1 MYLIHAATQTF
12 WQVIMKGSN
21 TEVSWGK
28 IGSKGCVLAKQHATS
43 EDANAYA
50 IKRVIDKTK
59 IGYIEA
65 TPIRKSRRI
74 RAKLKKVKHQANKR
88 KAQKRTTIS
97 NKKRKK
103 KSSRTKKI
111 HTKKKS
117 SKRMI
122 LQSLAKKRGRV
133 ASNIKSRVNKRKKS
147 TSKSSNKPDPKKSQ
161 RKRRKKISN
170 TKDTK
175 KKIALKKAKSVPPKI
190 SATGKKTRVKKKPP
204 RTKKG
209 LNRKS
214 TSIQNLVSTGKL
226 LVDDPILLGKSYK
239 LHAEKSNVYDAMLNL
254 RNAKENIDKF
264 YILQLLKSNKG
275 FLFYTRWGRT
285 GTRGQTKSVGPFK
298 DKKSAVEQFEKK
310 FKEKTG
316 VAWGAKNS
324 LLGKSNPNSKKYS
337 ILRITYSPP
346 SKNVTWQYLMDDG
359 VDGKSDG
366 WYDYSKSG
374 SAEVEK
380 VWQQHQANA
389 SANLGIRHV
398 QSGYFV
404 YEVDFRKMQQ
414 TNVSLHTRKR
424 RRIRRFI
431 K

>member
-1 MYLIHAATQTF
+1 MYLVHAATQTF
-12 WQVIMKGSN
+12 WQLITKGSN

-28 IGSKGCVLAKQHATS
+28 IGCKGCVLDKQHTTS

-50 IKRVIDKTK
+50 IRKVIDKKK

-65 TPIRKSRRI
+65 TPIRKSRRKNI
-74 RAKLKKVKHQANKR
+74 KQNKIKYQTNKR
-88 KAQKRTTIS
+88 KARKRTTT

-103 KSSRTKKI
+103 KSSKIKKK
-111 HTKKKS
+111 HTKMKS

-122 LQSLAKKRGRV
+122 LQSRDKKRGRV
-133 ASNIKSRVNKRKKS
+133 ASNMKSRVNKRKKA
-147 TSKSSNKPDPKKSQ
+147 TSKSYNKPDPKKPQ
-161 RKRRKKISN
+161 RKRRKKIST
-170 TKDTK
+170 TKVSK
-175 KKIALKKAKSVPPKI
+175 KKFAMKKAKSVSRKM
-190 SATGKKTRVKKKPP
+190 SATGKKTKVKKRQSK
-204 RTKKG
+204 TKKG
-209 LNRKS
+209 LNRKTIS
-214 TSIQNLVSTGKL
+214 SQNLASTGKL
-226 LVDDPILLGKSYK
+226 LVDDLILLGKSYK
-239 LHAEKSNVYDAMLNL
+239 LYTQKSMVYDAMLNL

-264 YILQLLKSNKG
+264 YILQVLKSNKG

-285 GTRGQTKSVGPFK
+285 GARGQTKSVGPYR
-298 DKKSAVEQFEKK
+298 DHKSAVEQFEKK

-316 VAWGAKNS
+316 VAWRAKNS